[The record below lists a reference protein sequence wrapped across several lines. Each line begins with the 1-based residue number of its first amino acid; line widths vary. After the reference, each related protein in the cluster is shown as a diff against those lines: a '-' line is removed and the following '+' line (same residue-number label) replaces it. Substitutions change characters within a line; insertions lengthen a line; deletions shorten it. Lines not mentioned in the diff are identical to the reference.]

1 MKTLRG
7 APVLHSTRALTLH
20 HRSESIRKPG
30 TDTENWLWEGKM
42 QVCVWICKEHSS
54 AVQCHK
60 ILLVSGSFYI
70 LSWNT
75 LDKFP
80 PHVQLP
86 RLQLSSQSDL
96 CPLTWLTQNSQ
107 TLKQNERKLRLFTPS
122 FALLDEVLVWDELQ
136 NKILL
141 LLSLAHSQSEWERH
155 WDSLSGHIGKGS
167 TFSQTTSIT
176 MYLTYFL
183 LTAFPSSSCCAGEA
197 RISSLSSPLLSLLPA
212 QMLEWCNEKDQR
224 ADLDGKINL
233 QYFKKE
239 KKKGRKRDN
248 GDLFNK

>member
-1 MKTLRG
+1 M
-7 APVLHSTRALTLH
+7 
-20 HRSESIRKPG
+20 
-30 TDTENWLWEGKM
+30 
-42 QVCVWICKEHSS
+42 
-54 AVQCHK
+54 
-60 ILLVSGSFYI
+60 
-70 LSWNT
+70 
-75 LDKFP
+75 
-80 PHVQLP
+80 
-86 RLQLSSQSDL
+86 
-96 CPLTWLTQNSQ
+96 QNSQ

-122 FALLDEVLVWDELQ
+122 FALLDEALIWSELQ

-167 TFSQTTSIT
+167 TFSQATSIT

-239 KKKGRKRDN
+239 KKKEEKETMEIFLISKADFFGHPMGTPRGRGEGKGWRESEWAKEGAGSWSGSFCWLLSLPPPPCSPALLQAKLLRILPGQTPLATPGWFLSFSD
-248 GDLFNK
+248 GLH